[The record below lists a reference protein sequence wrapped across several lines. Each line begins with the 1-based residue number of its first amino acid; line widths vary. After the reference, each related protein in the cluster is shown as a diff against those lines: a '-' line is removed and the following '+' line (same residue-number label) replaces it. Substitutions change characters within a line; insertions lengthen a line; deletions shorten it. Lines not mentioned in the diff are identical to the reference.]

1 MIGTQAHH
9 PHRSDPV
16 QSTRR
21 DNSTLH
27 RMHLS
32 RSLLVALVSGL
43 GAAILVAIALG
54 DSAPWAVKIP
64 VAMVGGGT
72 IGLIGAG
79 YAQLGSENEGD

>member
-1 MIGTQAHH
+1 MHSTHH
-9 PHRSDPV
+9 DNRRPHLP
-16 QSTRR
+16 Q
-21 DNSTLH
+21 
-27 RMHLS
+27 LS